1 MWRII
6 IYPQWKYE
14 TIEKKLKT
22 LEEDGYRLSE
32 VWFLYLFKFKK
43 VQPGKARYIVTYTYL
58 KEWGM
63 IEYGYWLRRKLGA
76 HSISAFPFSSTTFY
90 RIKDES
96 QDFPELF
103 TFRNHYLRHV
113 VKLRIGF
120 SIVTAGWFC
129 GILILASGILGRII
143 AACGFFSSVL
153 YGLYCLVGICYLTSM
168 KKHPD

>member
-14 TIEKKLKT
+14 TIESKLKT
-22 LEEDGYRLSE
+22 LEEDGYCLSE

-43 VQPGKARYIVTYTYL
+43 VPPRKTRYIVIYTFL

-76 HSISAFPFSSTTFY
+76 NTISAHPFSSTTFY
-90 RIKDES
+90 RITDEC
-96 QDFPELF
+96 QDLPDLF
-103 TFRNHYLRHV
+103 TFRNRYLRHV
-113 VKLRIGF
+113 VKLRFGF
-120 SIVTAGWFC
+120 SIVAAGWFC

-143 AACGFFSSVL
+143 AACGVISSVL
-153 YGLYCLVGICYLTSM
+153 YGLYCLVGIYYLTSM
-168 KKHPD
+168 KEPPD